1 MDPLPKGKTV
11 VIDTIR
17 QKVEASQPD
26 SVEAEDAQ
34 QPEEVAGNTASE
46 DESDTERERHKE
58 GVDGVTHDDDS
69 EEGDN
74 GQDSAHVGVNGASNE
89 FAHAKR
95 IKPDSGN
102 LLSDVEQKETSQSP
116 DFKFSFLALAQ
127 RRTER
132 VAGELLHPFSHLVF
146 GTPLLLRVVDL
157 EGYSGRDLYDLVAK
171 RMRNFVPKSAR
182 RFLTDTNKD
191 APREEEEQDEG
202 EQESSMI
209 PRVGSRKRRHRT
221 TSDMEE
227 VAAGPVPRYGF
238 RLRISSR
245 DGKRCALC
253 PWYECCIGCLVP
265 DDDYPTIV
273 MCGDSLVL
281 DWHFAVDVATCGFGF
296 RTNTQDSST
305 SQSPV
310 RSKPMMVPVKNHS
323 SCGDGGKKNG
333 YAGAI
338 TLEDC
343 LDAFSEEER
352 IPEVCYK
359 RSQCI
364 VFFCSFLTLSLFR
377 RIVLIART
385 FECKQNA

>member
-1 MDPLPKGKTV
+1 MDPLPTGKTA

-17 QKVEASQPD
+17 QKVEVSQPD
-26 SVEAEDAQ
+26 SVEAQDVQ
-34 QPEEVAGNTASE
+34 QPEESADDTASE
-46 DESDTERERHKE
+46 DKSDTESERHE
-58 GVDGVTHDDDS
+58 EDVDDVTLDDDS
-69 EEGDN
+69 EEGDD
-74 GQDSAHVGVNGASNE
+74 GQDGAHIGVNGASNE

-95 IKPDSGN
+95 IKPDSGH
-102 LLSDVEQKETSQSP
+102 LLSNAEQKDTSQSP
-116 DFKFSFLALAQ
+116 DCKFSFLALAQ
-127 RRTER
+127 RRTEK
-132 VAGELLHPFSHLVF
+132 VADELLHPFSHRVF

-171 RMRNFVPKSAR
+171 RIRNFVPKSAL

-191 APREEEEQDEG
+191 APRDEGEQDEG
-202 EQESSMI
+202 EQESSLI

-227 VAAGPVPRYGF
+227 VAAGSVPRYGF

-245 DGKRCALC
+245 DGRRCALC

-281 DWHFAVDVATCGFGF
+281 DWHFAVDIATCGFGF
-296 RTNTQDSST
+296 RANNQDSST

-310 RSKPMMVPVKNHS
+310 RSKQMMVPVKNHS
-323 SCGDGGKKNG
+323 SCGDGGKKKG

-359 RSQCI
+359 HSQGI
-364 VFFCSFLTLSLFR
+364 GLFEAFSLFLFVG
-377 RIVLIART
+377 VL
-385 FECKQNA
+385 F